1 MRLLLPVL
9 LALAASAA
17 PDAPAPA
24 DAGPKTFVNLTTR
37 GWFTLDPAAAFDAV
51 SFIAVGNVYEP
62 LITFKSAAET
72 DSFVPFLAAE
82 VPTVENG
89 LLSSDRRTYRFPIRK
104 GVLFHEGST
113 LTPED
118 VRYSLLRF
126 MLTDVEGGPS
136 GLLLKP
142 VLGVYSTRGADGR
155 IALDFKAASDAVTVD
170 GDHVVVRLAAPDPVF
185 LKVLASQPLVVS
197 KAWAA
202 VHGEWDGSEASW
214 TSFNNRPVEKS
225 ALHSRMNGTGPF
237 RLAEADEK
245 DAHLT
250 LARHDL
256 YWRPKAALAEVHLRA
271 EPGRAVRLCKLE
283 NGDADAAYFEA
294 ADYWDVSTLAD
305 VQVVDSAPGA
315 GLGDVL
321 FFTFDVDKGAEGLG
335 PGTPADLFSDKDV
348 RAGTAFALDYERYLR
363 RGLAGRGRRTNAAIP
378 ESLLPNQGKPPFR
391 YDLEKARA
399 LFKKARGGA
408 LWEQGFSVTLTFSPS
423 NASRMAL
430 AELVRDGLAR
440 VNPKFK
446 VAIRT
451 MPSKALYAEA
461 EAHRLPL
468 FIAGYAADYP
478 DARSFANGMLHGTGY
493 YPKAQRFSDRELDA
507 LVEAGSWRA
516 AVKRAH
522 ELVPHV
528 TTYEPSRFSAARKSV
543 KGFDNDQ
550 NVNNMGVED
559 YPYFYAYS
567 KE

>member
-1 MRLLLPVL
+1 MRLLLAAL
-9 LALAASAA
+9 LASASPAAA
-17 PDAPAPA
+17 
-24 DAGPKTFVNLTTR
+24 AGPKTFVNLTTR

-62 LITFKSAAET
+62 LVAFKSATET
-72 DSFVPFLAAE
+72 DAFVPFLASE
-82 VPTVENG
+82 VPTRENG
-89 LLSSDRRTYRFPIRK
+89 LLSEDLRTYRFPIRK

-126 MLTDVEGGPS
+126 MLTDVDGGPS
-136 GLLLKP
+136 SLLLKP
-142 VLGVYSTRGADGR
+142 ILGVYSTRGPEGKID
-155 IALDFKAASDAVTVD
+155 LDFKAASEAVTVD
-170 GDHVVVRLAAPDPVF
+170 GDQVVVRLAKPDPVF
-185 LKVLASQPLVVS
+185 LKVLASQPLVVC

-202 VHGEWDGSEASW
+202 VHGEWDGTEATW
-214 TSFNNRPVEKS
+214 KDFNNRPVEKS
-225 ALHSRMNGTGPF
+225 ALDARMNGTGPF
-237 RLAEADEK
+237 RLAKADDK
-245 DAHLT
+245 DAHLVLT
-250 LARHDL
+250 RHDL
-256 YWRPKAALAEVHLRA
+256 YWRPKAALQEVHLRA

-294 ADYWDVSTLAD
+294 ADYWDVGSLSD

-321 FFTFDVDKGAEGLG
+321 FFTFAVDAASEGLG
-335 PGTPADLFSDKDV
+335 PGTPADLFADKDV
-348 RAGTAFALDYERYLR
+348 RAGTAFALDYERYLK
-363 RGLAGRGRRTNAAIP
+363 RGLAGRGRRTSAAIP
-378 ESLLPNQGKPPFR
+378 EALLPNQGKPPFR

-399 LFKKARGGA
+399 HLRKAGGGA
-408 LWEQGFSVTLTFSPS
+408 LWEKGFSVTLTFSPS

-446 VAIRT
+446 VVIKAL
-451 MPSKALYAEA
+451 PSKALYAEA

-468 FIAGYAADYP
+468 FIAGYASDYP
-478 DARSFANGMLHGTGY
+478 DARSFATGLLHGAGY
-493 YPKAQRFSDRELDA
+493 YPKAQRFGDAELDR

-516 AVKRAH
+516 AVKRAN
-522 ELVPHV
+522 ELVPHL
-528 TTYEPSRFSAARKSV
+528 TTYEPSRFTVARKWV
-543 KGFDNDQ
+543 KGFDNDL
-550 NVNNMGVED
+550 NVSNMGVSD

>member
-1 MRLLLPVL
+1 MRLLLAVL
-9 LALAASAA
+9 LAVSSPSAA
-17 PDAPAPA
+17 ADAP
-24 DAGPKTFVNLTTR
+24 KKSFVNLTTR

-62 LITFKSAAET
+62 LITFKSETET
-72 DSFVPFLAAE
+72 DVFAPFLASE
-82 VPTVENG
+82 VPTRENG
-89 LLSSDRRTYRFPIRK
+89 LLSEDLRTYRFPIRK
-104 GVLFHEGST
+104 GVVFHEGSA
-113 LTPED
+113 LTAED

-142 VLGVYSTRGADGR
+142 VLGVFSTRGPDGKV
-155 IALDFKAASDAVTVD
+155 ALDFKAAADAVTVD
-170 GDHVVVRLAAPDPVF
+170 GDAVVVRLVKPDPVF

-202 VHGEWDGSEASW
+202 VHGEWDGTEATW
-214 TSFNNRPVEKS
+214 TSYNNRPVDKS
-225 ALHSRMNGTGPF
+225 ALDRRMNGTGPF
-237 RLAEADEK
+237 RLASADEK
-245 DAHLT
+245 AGHLVLT
-250 LARHDL
+250 RHDS
-256 YWRPKAALAEVHLRA
+256 YWRPKAALEEVHLRA
-271 EPGRAVRLCKLE
+271 EPGRAVRMCKLE

-294 ADYWDVSTLAD
+294 ADYFDVSALSD

-321 FFTFDVDKGAEGLG
+321 FFTFGVEPGADGLMD
-335 PGTPADLFSDKDV
+335 GTPPDLFADKDV

-363 RGLAGRGRRTNAAIP
+363 RGLAGRGRRTNSAIP

-391 YDLEKARA
+391 QDLEKARA
-399 LFKKARGGA
+399 HFKKAKGGQV
-408 LWEQGFSVTLTFSPS
+408 WEKGIAVTLTFSPS
-423 NASRMAL
+423 NSSRMAL

-446 VAIRT
+446 VVIKT

-478 DARSFANGMLHGTGY
+478 DARSFANGMLHGAGY
-493 YPKAQRFSDRELDA
+493 YPKAQRFGDAELDA
-507 LVEAGSWRA
+507 LIEAGSWRA
-516 AVKRAH
+516 VVKRAA
-522 ELVPHV
+522 ELIPHL
-528 TTYEPSRFSAARKSV
+528 TTYEPSRFTAARKGIR
-543 KGFDNDQ
+543 GFDGDA